1 MLGIT
6 ESGDAAA
13 AGTAGPQANAVIF
26 PEQPRGNLS
35 TRGEA
40 QRLLNSFVAWVKTT
54 LATERAI
61 LRSHLP

>member
-13 AGTAGPQANAVIF
+13 AGPAGPQANAGADKADAAIF
-26 PEQPRGNLS
+26 PEHPRGNLS

-40 QRLLNSFVAWVKTT
+40 QRLLN
-54 LATERAI
+54 
-61 LRSHLP
+61 